1 MRRTLL
7 WTACGLF
14 LVFGFLP
21 GLSAATAPPAEKP
34 VPNPAQKVV
43 TVTLVRWPYT

>member
-7 WTACGLF
+7 RTAFTL
-14 LVFGFLP
+14 LSLAAVLP
-21 GLSAATAPPAEKP
+21 GVASAAPAAQPAPTS
-34 VPNPAQKVV
+34 QKI

>member
-1 MRRTLL
+1 MRRALL
-7 WTACGLF
+7 STACGLF
-14 LVFGFLP
+14 LAFGLLQ
-21 GLSAATAPPAEKP
+21 GVSGAAEKP

>member
-7 WTACGLF
+7 RTAFIL
-14 LVFGFLP
+14 LSLAAVLP
-21 GLSAATAPPAEKP
+21 GMSSAAQTSQ
-34 VPNPAQKVV
+34 PAQQKI